1 MNEQAKVG
9 LVVLVAAALL
19 LSAIFAIAN
28 LHLGGNYVQ
37 YKTYFKFGGGLEAG
51 APVRFAGL
59 KVGRIN
65 AVRVDPKDATRVE
78 VDVEVQSTTP
88 IRTDCSATI
97 SALGLI
103 SENYLEI
110 TPGKGTTPLQ
120 PGGTIPS
127 TELLDLNALMRK
139 MSELADSS
147 KPLIEDLRKNLN
159 TISTKADVLL
169 TQMNDVTGDANRQ
182 HFAGILKESDGM
194 LKQNSPKI
202 DTITTNLSKAS
213 GDLTPLMSDLRDS
226 NVKLHKV
233 LDNAN
238 AMVGENREPIKAAIA
253 EMQKTLDSTRVTID
267 QLQNTLVRN
276 NDNLDILMDNFR
288 IISDNFKE
296 FSDTVKQRPFSL
308 VRVKPLPD
316 RQPPGATANAA
327 SKPAKPSKKKAA
339 ANKGSN

>member
-9 LVVLVAAALL
+9 LVVLLAAALL

-28 LHLGGNYVQ
+28 LHLGGNYVN

-65 AVRVDPKDATRVE
+65 AVRVDPKDPTRVE
-78 VDVEVQSTTP
+78 VDVEVEAATP
-88 IRTDCSATI
+88 IRTDSSATI
-97 SALGLI
+97 TALGLI

-110 TPGKGTTPLQ
+110 TPGKSTTNLQ

-127 TELLDLNALMRK
+127 VELLDLNALMRK
-139 MSELADSS
+139 MSELADAS
-147 KPLIEDLRKNLN
+147 KPLIADLQKNLN
-159 TISTKADVLL
+159 LISAKADILL
-169 TQMNDVTGDANRQ
+169 TQMNDVTGDANRKY
-182 HFAGILKESDGM
+182 FAGVLKETDGM

-202 DTITTNLSKAS
+202 DTITTNFSKAS
-213 GDLTPLMSDLRDS
+213 GDLEPLMADLREATA
-226 NVKLHKV
+226 KIQKV

-238 AMVGENREPIKAAIA
+238 GMVGENREPLKASIA
-253 EMQKTLDSTRVTID
+253 ELEKTLQSTRATVE
-267 QLQNTLVRN
+267 QVQSTLVSN
-276 NDNLDILMDNFR
+276 NDNMDILLDNFR

-308 VRVKPLPD
+308 VRIKPLPD
-316 RQPPGATANAA
+316 RQPPGAAA
-327 SKPAKPSKKKAA
+327 PSKKKG
-339 ANKGSN
+339 ANKVGN